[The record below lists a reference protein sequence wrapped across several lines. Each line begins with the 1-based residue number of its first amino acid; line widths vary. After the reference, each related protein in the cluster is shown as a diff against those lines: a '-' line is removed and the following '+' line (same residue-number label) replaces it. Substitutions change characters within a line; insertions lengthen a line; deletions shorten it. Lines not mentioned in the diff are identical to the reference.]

1 MITRS
6 QFNEHWLRTGKDP
19 DGNYL
24 FTMIIG
30 SQEDSYNAYITKKML
45 EEEFETKSYNTSG
58 DNARYY
64 RWNSESEAC
73 EKCNE
78 LNGQIFDYYPQR
90 PHPHCNCEIEE
101 ISAEEAGVVYREY
114 KERIKIRDE
123 NIGNLTENAKTFN
136 SKDGKFYD
144 KYGNQVKSGECA
156 RYVGNVIEKSFPNY
170 IRSPKAKDC
179 GNNLKKLGFYHVAEG
194 KNYKAR
200 KGDIKIYQPYDA
212 FFKDGKNYPASDPA
226 GHMQIF
232 NGEQW
237 ISDFKQGETSRSID
251 NDDKGLYPNRGYE
264 NSNTSSQIYRHAKWQ
279 EWD

>member
-30 SQEDSYNAYITKKML
+30 SKEDSYNAYITKKML
-45 EEEFETKSYNTSG
+45 EEEFETKSYNTTA

-114 KERIKIRDE
+114 KERIKTRDE
-123 NIGNLTENAKTFN
+123 NIDNLTKMVGKE
-136 SKDGKFYD
+136 SKR
-144 KYGNQVKSGECA
+144 ECA
-156 RYVGNVIEKSFPNY
+156 KYVGYAIEKSFPNY

-194 KNYKAR
+194 KNYKAS

-237 ISDFKQGETSRSID
+237 ISDFKQGETPRSISNKD
-251 NDDKGLYPNRGYE
+251 QGLYPNRGYE